1 MQVLSKRMG
10 LVETHQR
17 GTEKR
22 AVFGSFRVS
31 GDSRS
36 KIITADMRV
45 LRRQDRRVDTGSRS
59 ICST

>member
-1 MQVLSKRMG
+1 MG